1 MKIVLTIKPVD
12 YAEVRK
18 KIEKAYDASKII
30 EVVEN
35 IPKSKKIKITIN

>member
-1 MKIVLTIKPVD
+1 MQKS
-12 YAEVRK
+12 EK